1 MEVEKD
7 SFNNQLLE
15 SFMQA
20 EEIEEIVAS
29 FDSEYQIS
37 LNKEVISQLFVS
49 YFQKNVF
56 HR

>member
-20 EEIEEIVAS
+20 EGIEDIVAS
-29 FDSEYQIS
+29 FDSEYHIS
-37 LNKEVISQLFVS
+37 LNKEVIGQLFVS

-56 HR
+56 H